1 MRVFPG
7 ENIKYKNAEILDY
20 ISLLFLRLLF
30 DLEKVTL
37 LWISVSHES
46 KGDDDTH

>member
-1 MRVFPG
+1 MRVFPR
-7 ENIKYKNAEILDY
+7 ENLKYKNSEVLDY

-37 LWISVSHES
+37 LWISVSCES
-46 KGDDDTH
+46 KGDDSTH

>member
-1 MRVFPG
+1 MRVFPR
-7 ENIKYKNAEILDY
+7 ENIKYKNAEFLDY

-37 LWISVSHES
+37 LWISVSLES
-46 KGDDDTH
+46 KGDDNTH